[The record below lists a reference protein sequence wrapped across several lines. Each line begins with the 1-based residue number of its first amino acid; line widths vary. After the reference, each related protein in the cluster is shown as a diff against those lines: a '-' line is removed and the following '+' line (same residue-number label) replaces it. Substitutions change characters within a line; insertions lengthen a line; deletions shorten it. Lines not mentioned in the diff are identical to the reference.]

1 MENIAFRCGYHARNK
16 IDIDE
21 MNKAL
26 SGIEDF
32 EGLIMDTGDNVTYAK
47 RLSQYRISC
56 NTFGVKMDVKPSRV
70 KNIGGIASGQSVIGS
85 ASFPVSFPEI

>member
-1 MENIAFRCGYHARNK
+1 
-16 IDIDE
+16 
-21 MNKAL
+21 MNNSL

-32 EGLIMDTGDNVTYAK
+32 EGLIVDTGDIVTYAK

-70 KNIGGIASGQSVIGS
+70 KNIGGITGGQSVIGS
-85 ASFPVSFPEI
+85 ASFSVSFPEI